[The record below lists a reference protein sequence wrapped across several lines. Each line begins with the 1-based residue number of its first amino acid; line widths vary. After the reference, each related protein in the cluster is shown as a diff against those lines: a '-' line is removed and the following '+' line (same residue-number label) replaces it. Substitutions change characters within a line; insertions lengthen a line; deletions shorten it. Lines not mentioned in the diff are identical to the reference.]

1 MVVVETVVG
10 LAALGYLLHK
20 FKGDEECPYCGRLIS
35 KHYRYCPKN
44 PKEQRYYIQ
53 KIIYEKNGSRLHSKE
68 GYKCKVTKKIFFK
81 LLEYS
86 DPAEQK
92 IEKYKEHI
100 EERNKKLLERKKLKL
115 KQLRNESSSSD
126 ESNASSSNA
135 SSNAS
140 SSIDESNASSS
151 SDESNSRIPKDLD
164 ESIEVEKDESNASSS
179 SDSSI
184 SEKPNSLEA
193 FGHPRIIKGKL
204 ENKEMIDFINNSV
217 ETTFSPVNLDEY
229 PYLHPFNFYK
239 NESNDYFVEFKMKNV
254 KNNPIPLS
262 SGCFKL
268 EEDPDNSKII
278 DFFAKFETLFLED
291 REKGVIENFKRYIE
305 LKDIIGDYY
314 VVLTC
319 NKDNIKL
326 DYCKFDIH
334 LVLKE
339 FSIQLKDV
347 SADFEGGD
355 VIQDDTSSKEA
366 TVYFYDKDI
375 KSLVLKGPCYE
386 FPNNKTI
393 SSGSKTAT
401 VEDGKFKYYKTKP
414 NIFIFLLLEYY
425 FKYSL
430 NIYNCFKTFQFNKKT
445 ELFECVFYPIR
456 LDLCLN
462 KLIKESKIQ
471 TENELVKN
479 ILVNY
484 EIEINGGEITK
495 PNLAKFKTTRIE
507 KKKIFLIPN
516 QDYIKSGDK
525 ITKDVIEKKCLYDI
539 QLLEMITE
547 DIKIYLIKNVK
558 NDSGSL
564 KKINI
569 NEAQL
574 FLNNIDVFNLDI
586 EDDLLYKN
594 LYLVSVID
602 NKDKTA
608 DILCVYYRVDINYI
622 L

>member
-1 MVVVETVVG
+1 MVVVETTVG
-10 LAALGYLLHK
+10 LAAGYLLHKILEK

-53 KIIYEKNGSRLHSKE
+53 KIIYEKNGSGLHAKE
-68 GYKCKVTKKIFFK
+68 GYMCKVTKKIFFK

-86 DPAEQK
+86 DNPAEQK
-92 IEKYKEHI
+92 IEKYKEHSD
-100 EERNKKLLERKKLKL
+100 KRKKLKF
-115 KQLRNESSSSD
+115 KKLRNESSSSD
-126 ESNASSSNA
+126 ESNASSS
-135 SSNAS
+135 
-140 SSIDESNASSS
+140 I
-151 SDESNSRIPKDLD
+151 DESNSRIPKDLD

-179 SDSSI
+179 SDSSY
-184 SEKPNSLEA
+184 SEEPNQLEA
-193 FGHPRIIKGKL
+193 FGEYKIVKGDEL
-204 ENKEMIDFINNSV
+204 ENEEMIDFINNSGA
-217 ETTFSPVNLDEY
+217 TTFSPVDLDEY
-229 PYLHPFNFYK
+229 PYLYPFNFYK
-239 NESNDYFVEFKMKNV
+239 NESNDYFIEFKIENV
-254 KNNPIPLS
+254 KNNPFHFS
-262 SGCFKL
+262 SGSYSKK
-268 EEDPDNSKII
+268 DPDNSKII
-278 DFFAKFETLFLED
+278 DFFAKFETLFLNELK
-291 REKGVIENFKRYIE
+291 KGNIENCQRYIE

-314 VVLTC
+314 IVFTC

-326 DYCKFDIH
+326 DYCKFNIH

-347 SADFEGGD
+347 SADFGEGD
-355 VIQDDTSSKEA
+355 VIQNTSSTKA
-366 TVYFYDKDI
+366 TVFEYNKDT
-375 KSLVLKGPCYE
+375 KRLFLRRPCDE
-386 FPNNKTI
+386 IPNNETI
-393 SSGSKTAT
+393 SCGDKTAT

-471 TENELVKN
+471 TDNKLVEN

-484 EIEINGGEITK
+484 KIQNEGDEITK

-516 QDYIKSGDK
+516 QNYIKSGDK
-525 ITKDVIEKKCLYDI
+525 ITKNVIEEKCLYDI
-539 QLLEMITE
+539 QLLEIITE
-547 DIKIYLIKNVK
+547 DIKIYLIKNVE
-558 NDSGSL
+558 NNSDSGSL
-564 KKINI
+564 GKINI

-594 LYLVSVID
+594 LYLVSVIN

>member
-1 MVVVETVVG
+1 M
-10 LAALGYLLHK
+10 
-20 FKGDEECPYCGRLIS
+20 KGEPE
-35 KHYRYCPKN
+35 
-44 PKEQRYYIQ
+44 
-53 KIIYEKNGSRLHSKE
+53 
-68 GYKCKVTKKIFFK
+68 
-81 LLEYS
+81 
-86 DPAEQK
+86 
-92 IEKYKEHI
+92 
-100 EERNKKLLERKKLKL
+100 
-115 KQLRNESSSSD
+115 NE
-126 ESNASSSNA
+126 
-135 SSNAS
+135 
-140 SSIDESNASSS
+140 
-151 SDESNSRIPKDLD
+151 
-164 ESIEVEKDESNASSS
+164 
-179 SDSSI
+179 
-184 SEKPNSLEA
+184 
-193 FGHPRIIKGKL
+193 
-204 ENKEMIDFINNSV
+204 EMIDFISNSGA
-217 ETTFSPVNLDEY
+217 TTFSPVNLDEY

-239 NESNDYFVEFKMKNV
+239 NESNDYFVEFKRENV
-254 KNNPIPLS
+254 KNNPISFS
-262 SGCFKL
+262 SGSFNSKKN
-268 EEDPDNSKII
+268 PDNSKII
-278 DFFAKFETLFLED
+278 DFFPKFETLFLNELK
-291 REKGVIENFKRYIE
+291 KGDIENYQRYIE

-314 VVLTC
+314 IVFTC

-339 FSIQLKDV
+339 FSIKLKN
-347 SADFEGGD
+347 
-355 VIQDDTSSKEA
+355 DTSVHFEEKEEITYSHSKKSI
-366 TVYFYDKDI
+366 VFFYDKDT
-375 KSLVLKGPCYE
+375 KRLVLEEPCDE
-386 FPNNKTI
+386 ITNNETI
-393 SSGSKTAT
+393 SGNGSKTAE

-462 KLIKESKIQ
+462 KLIKESKIK
-471 TENELVKN
+471 TDNELVKN

-484 EIEINGGEITK
+484 EIKIERNEITK

-516 QDYIKSGDK
+516 QNYIKSGDK
-525 ITKDVIEKKCLYDI
+525 ITKNVIEEKCLYDI
-539 QLLEMITE
+539 QLLEIITE
-547 DIKIYLIKNVK
+547 DIKIYLIKNVE

-564 KKINI
+564 GEINI

-594 LYLVSVID
+594 LYLISLID
-602 NKDKTA
+602 NENNTA